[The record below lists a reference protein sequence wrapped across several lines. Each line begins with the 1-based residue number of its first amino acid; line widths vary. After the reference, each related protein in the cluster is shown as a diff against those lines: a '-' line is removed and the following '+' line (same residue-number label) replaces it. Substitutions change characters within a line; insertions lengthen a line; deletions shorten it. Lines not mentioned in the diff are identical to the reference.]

1 MGTEVCGDGVSTSG
15 SNPETSVGW
24 GWVVVGG
31 GAGSAPVLALIA
43 FKLPHVKEI
52 RHNSVASLLWRKQR
66 AFFTAWTGVNVSQLL
81 ASRTG
86 EMEAR
91 REKSPSVSPKKIKK
105 SVRTRKRGANAQ
117 EGGCHPRVL
126 IQESSLKTEI
136 QTFPSILR

>member
-24 GWVVVGG
+24 G
-31 GAGSAPVLALIA
+31 GSAPVLALRP

-52 RHNSVASLLWRKQR
+52 RHDSVASLLWRKQR

-86 EMEAR
+86 EMEAP
-91 REKSPSVSPKKIKK
+91 REKSPSVSQKK
-105 SVRTRKRGANAQ
+105 SVRTRKRGANEQ
-117 EGGCHPRVL
+117 EGGRHPRVL

-136 QTFPSILR
+136 FLRF